1 MPDGA
6 NLDAVMSF
14 PDRSRRS
21 AGPQMKLNALRDF
34 MAVAERGSLRAAARQ
49 LEVTQPAITRSI
61 QELEKELG
69 VVLFERRAKGVSLT
83 PMGQLFLR
91 RSKAVRSELQRAQD
105 ELDQMRGE
113 IHGRVCVCMSGV
125 PHITMLPDALAAFR
139 RRYPDVKLEIIDG
152 LLPGVEAELKDGV
165 VDCYIGPTLEEVSP
179 ELSAEKLIDSTRVIV
194 GRRGHPLANARSLR
208 DLVDAEWVTTS
219 VTYRAEEELGP
230 LFASYGLPPP
240 RVIVEAR
247 SALTFLFTVAYSDLL
262 MLLPIQWTQTPLFRQ
277 ALVPIH
283 VSEKLTSPPIS
294 IVRRNSLPL
303 TPAAEYF
310 CDMVRRA
317 SRHMDTLIG

>member
-1 MPDGA
+1 
-6 NLDAVMSF
+6 
-14 PDRSRRS
+14 
-21 AGPQMKLNALRDF
+21 MKLNSLRDF

-49 LEVTQPAITRSI
+49 LDVTQPAITRSI

-83 PMGQLFLR
+83 QMGELFLR
-91 RSKAVRSELQRAQD
+91 RSKAVRSELQRARD
-105 ELDQMRGE
+105 EIDQMRGR
-113 IHGRVCVCMSGV
+113 INGQITVCMSGV
-125 PHITMLPDALAAFR
+125 PHMAMLPDALAAFR
-139 RRYPDVKLEIIDG
+139 QRYPDVKLDIIDG
-152 LLPGVEAELKDGV
+152 LLPSVEAELKDGI

-179 ELSAEKLIDSTRVIV
+179 ELSVEKLLDNKRVIV
-194 GRRGHPLANARSLR
+194 SRRGHPLANATSLR

-219 VTYRAEEELGP
+219 VTYKAEEELCP

-240 RVIVEAR
+240 RMIVQAR

-262 MLLPIQWTQTPLFRQ
+262 MLLPIQWTQAPLFRQ
-277 ALVPIH
+277 ALQPIH
-283 VSEKLTSPPIS
+283 VQEDLPSPPIC

-310 CDMVRRA
+310 CDMIRRA
-317 SRHMDTLIG
+317 SRHMDSLIG

>member
-1 MPDGA
+1 
-6 NLDAVMSF
+6 
-14 PDRSRRS
+14 
-21 AGPQMKLNALRDF
+21 MKLNSLRDF

-83 PMGQLFLR
+83 KMGELLLR

-105 ELDQMRGE
+105 EIDQLRGE
-113 IHGRVCVCMSGV
+113 KHGQICVCMSGV
-125 PHITMLPDALAAFR
+125 PHMAMLPDAMAAFR
-139 RRYPDVKLEIIDG
+139 QRYPDVKLDIIDG
-152 LLPGVEAELKDGV
+152 LLPGVETELKDGV
-165 VDCYIGPTLEEVSP
+165 VDCYIGPTMEEVSP
-179 ELSAEKLIDSTRVIV
+179 ELNAEKLFDSRRVIV
-194 GRRGHPLANARSLR
+194 GRRGHPLANARSLKE
-208 DLVDAEWVTTS
+208 LVDAEWVTTS
-219 VTYRAEEELGP
+219 VTYRAEEEIAP
-230 LFASYGLPPP
+230 LFAQNGLPPP
-240 RVIVEAR
+240 RMIVHAR

-277 ALVPIH
+277 ALQPIH
-283 VSEKLTSPPIS
+283 VVEPLPSPPIC
-294 IVRRNSLPL
+294 IVRRNSMPL

-317 SRHMDTLIG
+317 SRHMDTLLA

>member
-1 MPDGA
+1 
-6 NLDAVMSF
+6 
-14 PDRSRRS
+14 
-21 AGPQMKLNALRDF
+21 MKLNSLRDF

-49 LEVTQPAITRSI
+49 LAVTQPAITRSI

-83 PMGQLFLR
+83 KMGELFLR

-105 ELDQMRGE
+105 EIDQLRGE
-113 IHGRVCVCMSGV
+113 MHGNVCVCMSSI
-125 PHITMLPDALAAFR
+125 PQMAMLPDAMAAFR
-139 RRYPDVKLEIIDG
+139 QRYPDVKLDIIDG
-152 LLPGVEAELKDGV
+152 LLPSVESELKDGI
-165 VDCYIGPTLEEVSP
+165 VDCYIGPTLDDVSL
-179 ELSAEKLIDSTRVIV
+179 ELRAGKLFDSVRVIV

-219 VTYRAEEELGP
+219 ITYLAEEELSP

-240 RVIVEAR
+240 RLIVQAH

-262 MLLPIQWTQTPLFRQ
+262 ILLPIQWTQAALFRQ
-277 ALVPIH
+277 ALQRINVAEALPAAPIC
-283 VSEKLTSPPIS
+283 

-303 TPAAEYF
+303 TPAADYF
-310 CDMVRRA
+310 CDMIRRA
-317 SRHMDTLIG
+317 SRHTDSRIG

>member
-1 MPDGA
+1 
-6 NLDAVMSF
+6 
-14 PDRSRRS
+14 
-21 AGPQMKLNALRDF
+21 MKLNALRDF

-83 PMGQLFLR
+83 QMGEVFLR

-113 IHGRVCVCMSGV
+113 IHGHITVCMSGV
-125 PHITMLPDALAAFR
+125 PHMVMLPDALAAFR

-152 LLPGVEAELKDGV
+152 LLPSVEAELKDGV

-179 ELSAEKLIDSTRVIV
+179 ELNAEKLIDSTRVIV
-194 GRRGHPLANARSLR
+194 GRRGHPLANAKSLR

-230 LFASYGLPPP
+230 LFASYGLPQP
-240 RVIVEAR
+240 RVIVQAR

-262 MLLPIQWTQTPLFRQ
+262 MLLPIHWTQTPLFRQ
-277 ALVPIH
+277 ALQPIH
-283 VSEKLTSPPIS
+283 VAEALPSPPIC
-294 IVRRNSLPL
+294 IVKRNSLPL
-303 TPAAEYF
+303 TPAADYF

>member
-1 MPDGA
+1 
-6 NLDAVMSF
+6 
-14 PDRSRRS
+14 
-21 AGPQMKLNALRDF
+21 MKLNALRDF

-83 PMGQLFLR
+83 QMGELFLR
-91 RSKAVRSELQRAQD
+91 RAKAVRGELQRAQD

-113 IHGRVCVCMSGV
+113 IHGQVTVCMSGV
-125 PHITMLPDALAAFR
+125 PHMAMLPDALAAFR
-139 RRYPDVKLEIIDG
+139 RRYPDVKLNIIDG
-152 LLPGVEAELKDGV
+152 LLPGVEADLKDGI
-165 VDCYIGPTLEEVSP
+165 VDCYIGPTVEEISP
-179 ELSAEKLIDSTRVIV
+179 ELGAEKLIDNQRVIV

-208 DLVDAEWVTTS
+208 DLVHAEWVTTS

-230 LFASYGLPPP
+230 LFASYGLPAP
-240 RVIVEAR
+240 RVIVQAR

-277 ALVPIH
+277 ALQPIP
-283 VSEKLTSPPIS
+283 VAEALPSPPIC